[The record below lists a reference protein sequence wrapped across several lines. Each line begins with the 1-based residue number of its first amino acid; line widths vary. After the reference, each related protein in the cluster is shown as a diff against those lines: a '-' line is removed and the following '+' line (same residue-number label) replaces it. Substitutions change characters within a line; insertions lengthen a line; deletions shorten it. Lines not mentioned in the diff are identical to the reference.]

1 MDLEQYE
8 DIVVPQNNND
18 RAVIVQCKWCN
29 RRCPKAAIQFHIMAS
44 HMCGSISLASLGDE
58 LPERP
63 GADEMVEAQADD
75 ETEVQAAQ
83 AVQAEAQQQQ

>member
-1 MDLEQYE
+1 
-8 DIVVPQNNND
+8 
-18 RAVIVQCKWCN
+18 
-29 RRCPKAAIQFHIMAS
+29 MAS

-63 GADEMVEAQADD
+63 GDDEMVEAQADD

-83 AVQAEAQQQQ
+83 AEAQQQQ

>member
-8 DIVVPQNNND
+8 DVDVPQNNND
-18 RAVIVQCKWCN
+18 RAAIVQCKWCN
-29 RRCPKAAIQFHIMAS
+29 RGCPKAAIQFYIMAS

-58 LPERP
+58 LLERS
-63 GADEMVEAQADD
+63 GGDEMVEAQAGD
-75 ETEVQAAQ
+75 ETEAQ